1 MAWLRHLLNGVVR
14 EGKLAN
20 NPVLKLTMYKEPK
33 GKTRFLSMGDEKR
46 LFEKLGPI
54 YGPWA
59 RLAIL
64 TGLRQSEQFR
74 LQWKNV
80 ALERGMLTLLV
91 TKAGGV
97 QYVHLNEEATTLLRG
112 FDSWQR
118 SKWVFPSENPAT
130 ALDVRNFYN
139 RVWLPALAVAG
150 IEWTTWHDLRHTFA
164 SRLAMNGQ
172 NEGTIAAL
180 LRHST
185 TGLVK
190 RYAHLSPSHLKAAVE
205 GGAGFGKA
213 PAAIPAN
220 QIPGRAA
227 KQVSNGTVTGTG
239 TVGLI
244 GEVSGI
250 EVIEK
255 IGAPDTN

>member
-1 MAWLRHLLNGVVR
+1 MLVKRW
-14 EGKLAN
+14 
-20 NPVLKLTMYKEPK
+20 
-33 GKTRFLSMGDEKR
+33 FLSMEDEKR
-46 LFEKLGPI
+46 LLEKLGPVH
-54 YGPWA
+54 GPWA

-64 TGLRQSEQFR
+64 TGLRQSEPFR
-74 LQWKNV
+74 LHWKDV
-80 ALERGMLTLLV
+80 DLERGMLTLLV

-97 QYVHLNEEATTLLRG
+97 QYAPLNEEATTILRG
-112 FDSWQR
+112 LDSWQR

-130 ALDVRNFYN
+130 AMDVRNFYN
-139 RVWLPALAVAG
+139 RVWLPALADAG

-185 TGLVK
+185 TALVK

-205 GGAGFGKA
+205 GVAGFGKA
-213 PAAIPAN
+213 PAPLREN
-220 QIPGRAA
+220 QIPVRETNP
-227 KQVSNGTVTGTG
+227 VSNGTVTGPG
-239 TVGLI
+239 TVGLV
-244 GEVSGI
+244 GEGCGV